1 MQLDEY
7 LSLDATALAELV
19 ERKQV
24 TPAELLALARQRADA
39 VNPRLNAI
47 VRRLDEVA
55 DRQAADPRLQG
66 RFAGVPFLIKDLDQ
80 EYQGFPTSSG
90 SRSLAN
96 DVADRHALI
105 TQRFLDAGLVI
116 FGKTNTPEFGAKGVT
131 EPEYWVRPA
140 TRGTCSAPRAARRA
154 DRELRSPPGSCRQP
168 GPTTAAGRSASP
180 PPATGSSASNPAA
193 GCPPTARRPANRCS
207 AWRSRV
213 SCPAPCAT
221 APGSTTRSSDPIPV
235 PATRFGSPTP
245 VHRTHQE
252 SSGRPRD
259 RLLDVV
265 GNQPT
270 PPPGGRRRGRRRGKA
285 ATGPRSPGGGGQAA
299 LRRRRPGA

>member
-47 VRRLDEVA
+47 VCRLDEVA
-55 DRQAADPRLQG
+55 DRQAADPRLHG

-80 EYQGFPTSSG
+80 EYRGFPTSSG

-131 EPEYWVRPA
+131 EPEYWVRLA
-140 TRGTCSAPRAARRA
+140 TRGTCSTRRAARRA

-168 GPTTAAGRSASP
+168 GQRRRRVDPHPGRLQR
-180 PPATGSSASNPAA
+180 
-193 GCPPTARRPANRCS
+193 ARRPQTEPRLSPTVRRPASRCS
-207 AWRSRV
+207 AWPSRA
-213 SCPAPCAT
+213 SCHAPCGT
-221 APGSTTRSSDPIPV
+221 APDSTTRSSDPIPA
-235 PATRFGSPTP
+235 PATRSGSRRP
-245 VHRTHQE
+245 VHRAHQE
-252 SSGRPRD
+252 PSGRPYD

-265 GNQPT
+265 GDQPQ
-270 PPPGGRRRGRRRGKA
+270 PSPGGRRRGRRRGPA
-285 ATGPRSPGGGGQAA
+285 AAGPRSPGRGSQAA